1 MEQREDHQEILHC
14 IAIKYLKQMVLND
27 TFAPKTLYFT
37 Q

>member
-27 TFAPKTLYFT
+27 TFETTTLYST